1 MIGKDRLDRMEKL
14 AERFV
19 VAVEKIADTQAKQAE
34 HGIAMGA
41 AAQQMLS
48 ALGNPAKLMEGLF
61 PTPDG
66 RTEEEPT
73 Q

>member
-1 MIGKDRLDRMEKL
+1 MIGKDRLDRVEKL

-41 AAQQMLS
+41 AALQALS
-48 ALGNPAKLMEGLF
+48 NPAKLMEGLF
-61 PTPDG
+61 PTPGG

>member
-1 MIGKDRLDRMEKL
+1 MIISTDRLNRIEKL

-34 HGIAMGA
+34 QWDA
-41 AAQQMLS
+41 AAQQVLS
-48 ALGNPAKLMEGLF
+48 TLGNPAKLMGGLF

-66 RTEEEPT
+66 RTEEEEPT

>member
-19 VAVEKIADTQAKQAE
+19 VAVEKIADTQAKQA
-34 HGIAMGA
+34 A

-48 ALGNPAKLMEGLF
+48 ALGNPAKRLF